1 MYNYSKLLFNS
12 NTNWRCWL
20 NTSKYEYPWYAH
32 VNSAWRLLEGLIC
45 EIIHVLI
52 KLCMLLYKKKKLK
65 KILMLVPIAKFYM
78 RDCLRSAV
86 IKIAKETSYLQRSF
100 TPSTVHAY
108 INAEDRGVCFQLFF
122 FSIIKWRFGTHLTLL
137 SSS

>member
-1 MYNYSKLLFNS
+1 
-12 NTNWRCWL
+12 
-20 NTSKYEYPWYAH
+20 
-32 VNSAWRLLEGLIC
+32 
-45 EIIHVLI
+45 
-52 KLCMLLYKKKKLK
+52 MLLYQKKKLK

-122 FSIIKWRFGTHLTLL
+122 FSIIK
-137 SSS
+137 